1 MSVDEII
8 TRLENRV
15 MDAAEYISY
24 CKNLIMQLK
33 EIDPV
38 FNVVGIWSDLQKCDY
53 YFNQDLSDFG
63 DIVFAEMQE
72 ESKEYT
78 FINMNTDDK
87 ILHLDSKNDI
97 NFGFTCGFGENE
109 ESDIS
114 IYISYGSIDKSEF
127 GIINFEFSDDYQQTM
142 PESVLNGVVNLFVNN
157 EKTLNVAVL
166 SSELEDEIIEREE
179 DDDYMIGWITYLRN
193 KNVTA
198 YLPPEI
204 TKENKENGV
213 LFSFNPTSTI
223 PEVMKVTQS
232 LCKEGFL
239 KYK

>member
-1 MSVDEII
+1 MSVDKII

-15 MDAAEYISY
+15 MNAAEYISY

-53 YFNQDLSDFG
+53 YFKPDLSDFAN
-63 DIVFAEMQE
+63 IVFAEMQE

-87 ILHLDSKNDI
+87 ILRLNSKKYT
-97 NFGFTCGFGENE
+97 NFTFVCGFGEKK

-114 IYISYGSIDKSEF
+114 ISISYGSINKSKL
-127 GIINFEFSDDYQQTM
+127 GVINFEFSDEYQQAM
-142 PESVLNGVVNLFVNN
+142 SESVLNGMVNLFVNN

-166 SSELEDEIIEREE
+166 SSELADEIYEREE
-179 DDDYMIGWITYLRN
+179 DDDYMIGWVTYLRN

-204 TKENKENGV
+204 TKEHKENGV

-232 LCKEGFL
+232 LYKEGFL
-239 KYK
+239 KYR